1 MGDSGAFAVKMT
13 MNWRE
18 LVAEGSYAE
27 AEAGMLAETDRGEGV
42 FPLNE
47 VRASFYENWGDR
59 LDGDER
65 IAEYEEALKN
75 WQQFAS
81 YATSGGEGMAR
92 MLDVNRILK
101 KIEDLSKEQ
110 I

>member
-1 MGDSGAFAVKMT
+1 

-18 LVAEGSYAE
+18 LVEAGNYAEGE
-27 AEAGMLAETDRGEGV
+27 AAMLAETDRGEGF
-42 FPLNE
+42 FPLND

-59 LDGDER
+59 LDGDEQ
-65 IAEYEEALKN
+65 IVKYEEALTN

-81 YATSGGEGMAR
+81 CATSGGEGTAR
-92 MLDVNRILK
+92 MLDVNRMLK
-101 KIEDLSKEQ
+101 KLEDLKKEK

>member
-1 MGDSGAFAVKMT
+1 
-13 MNWRE
+13 MNWRD
-18 LVAEGSYAE
+18 LVEAGNYFE

-47 VRASFYENWGDR
+47 IRASFYENWGDR
-59 LDGDER
+59 LSGDAQIEK
-65 IAEYEEALKN
+65 YEEALNN

-81 YATSGGEGMAR
+81 YATSGGEGTAR
-92 MLDVNRILK
+92 MLDVNRMLK
-101 KIEDLSKEQ
+101 KIGDLRKEQ